1 MNQITK
7 SMIDHQDCIGMK
19 SHQILDHKVS
29 KISSHSLYSKIET
42 EKKMSTRAKK
52 NYYWPSYQL
61 PSLFPSRKWR
71 QCIITMKKKNFHKRR
86 KTVCKNT
93 SKKKLEA
100 FSRKKIVPS
109 HHNLGEEW
117 CHTVLLL
124 LRYTRCFNC
133 VL

>member
-7 SMIDHQDCIGMK
+7 SMIDHQGIGMK
-19 SHQILDHKVS
+19 SQQLDHKVS

-42 EKKMSTRAKK
+42 KMSTRAKK

-93 SKKKLEA
+93 SKKKKLEA
-100 FSRKKIVPS
+100 FSRKKKLVPS